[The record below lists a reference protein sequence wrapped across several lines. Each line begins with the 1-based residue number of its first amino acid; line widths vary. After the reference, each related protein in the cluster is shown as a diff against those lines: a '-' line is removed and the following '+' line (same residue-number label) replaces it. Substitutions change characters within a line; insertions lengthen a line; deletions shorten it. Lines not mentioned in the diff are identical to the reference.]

1 MKSVYRNIII
11 LAVFFI
17 LIVCIWHITNVKHYI
32 NLQTIKDNQQLL
44 LMFIHKRPIFSGIMY
59 SIIFFIVTLTALP
72 ATLALLTIGGFL
84 FGTLAGSLYALAA
97 MLASSVTI
105 FTLSKR
111 MFGDYVQHKYA
122 HELTRF
128 NNNFKHYGF
137 YYLIIVR
144 AIPIIPFF
152 IVNAAAGF
160 TRMGTTTF
168 IVSTL
173 IGMLPTI
180 ISCCYLGSQC
190 ANFIVNW

>member
-17 LIVCIWHITNVKHYI
+17 LIVCIWHIGNVGHYI
-32 NLQTIKDNQQLL
+32 NLKTIKDNQQFLIRL
-44 LMFIHKRPIFSGIMY
+44 IHKRPIFSGITY

-72 ATLALLTIGGFL
+72 ATLALLAIGGFL
-84 FGTLAGSLYALAA
+84 FGTLTGSLYALAA
-97 MLASSVTI
+97 MLASSVTV

-111 MFGDYVQHKYA
+111 MFGNYVQHKYA
-122 HELTRF
+122 HELAKF

-144 AIPIIPFF
+144 AVPIIPFF

-160 TRMGTTTF
+160 TRMSTQTF
-168 IVSTL
+168 IISTL
-173 IGMLPTI
+173 IGVIPTI
-180 ISCCYLGSQC
+180 VVCCYLGSQC
-190 ANFIVNW
+190 ATFIVNW